1 MNRNPTESTFWRIC
15 DNEQRCHCDWRLT
28 ITHCQEQQAMKIM
41 YIGQASL
48 SGVVAV
54 IAMLLLYWRLVYRHQ
69 TLFDYRT
76 GFIRPKPIESMGLFG
91 ILFNLRLNKL
101 DLTPLQSSVALY
113 TVWIR
118 SPYII
123 DTICVLV
130 ITLPFISNNICSVLA
145 GVYAKRGDNVRAEIY
160 TSALYYLWTFY
171 CVFLGSLI
179 VYAGI
184 RLVRLLKFH
193 LGMQTDL
200 RVNVAKIK
208 TGVLKVKIVILVG
221 TACVWIFA
229 VILVIYAVMRD
240 AIIEN
245 TVGSVILSVIW
256 MYISALTTLV
266 IEFAVILK

>member
-1 MNRNPTESTFWRIC
+1 MNRNLTESTFWRIC

-54 IAMLLLYWRLVYRHQ
+54 I
-69 TLFDYRT
+69 
-76 GFIRPKPIESMGLFG
+76 G
-91 ILFNLRLNKL
+91 LNKL

-193 LGMQTDL
+193 LRLQAERHVD
-200 RVNVAKIK
+200 VAKTK
-208 TGVLKVKIVILVG
+208 TGILKVKIIILG
-221 TACVWIFA
+221 QTACTLISA
-229 VILVIYAVMRD
+229 VLLLTYAAMRD
-240 AIIEN
+240 TIVEDFGRSLVFFI
-245 TVGSVILSVIW
+245 GG
-256 MYISALTTLV
+256 MYTYGLTMLV
-266 IEFAVILK
+266 LEFAVILK